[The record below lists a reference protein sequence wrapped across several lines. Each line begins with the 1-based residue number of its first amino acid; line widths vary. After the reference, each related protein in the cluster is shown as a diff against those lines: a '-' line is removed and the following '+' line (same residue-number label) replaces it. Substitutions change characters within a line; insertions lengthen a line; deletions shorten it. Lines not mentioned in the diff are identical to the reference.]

1 MFLPPVVG
9 QEIRLDYQLKL
20 ENNLGLSPPRRL
32 RL

>member
-9 QEIRLDYQLKL
+9 QEIRLGYQLKL
-20 ENNLGLSPPRRL
+20 ENNSELPPPRRL